1 MRALTIRGPAGLRV
15 SIAVAAVAVAAL
27 SAGVVWTAR
36 HGGGVPTPGDSG
48 DVVEVG
54 VVEGQSIPAY
64 LDASRRELAAMA
76 DPSAPPAGDTWALAS
91 LEEYVPPDRLPA
103 LLGGAGVA
111 QVYARVPLPGV
122 RTQVVRIP
130 VYRLPG
136 DVTAGMAAAAQ
147 QRDQEQA
154 EYLQLSAKTSGEGP
168 SAQRARLAYDAA
180 ARAAGAEATAYR
192 SGCACVFA
200 AVIRAAPAVLQQ
212 IADRSG
218 VRVVDPAPEVH
229 SLDSTEF
236 RAPLPEQSGTVPDE
250 PSQTPTPV
258 PTGPPGIASP
268 AATPIMSSLGLPVK
282 PVKSDSPRGSVPVA
296 PDPVVSHPVVSH
308 PVASDPSATAP
319 EERSAVASAP
329 GASAAHAVPSTSPVA
344 S

>member
-15 SIAVAAVAVAAL
+15 SIAVAVVAVVAL
-27 SAGVVWTAR
+27 SLGVIWTAR
-36 HGGGVPTPGDSG
+36 HDSALPAPGDSG
-48 DVVEVG
+48 DLVEVG

-64 LDASRRELAAMA
+64 LATSRRELAAMT
-76 DPSAPPAGDTWALAS
+76 DPSAPAAGDTWALAS
-91 LEEYVPPDRLPA
+91 LDGYEPPARLPE

-130 VYRLPG
+130 VYRLPE
-136 DVTAGMAAAAQ
+136 DVTAGMAAAAR

-154 EYLQLSAKTSGEGP
+154 EYLQLSGKLSGEGP
-168 SAQRARLAYDAA
+168 TSDRARTAYDAA
-180 ARAAGAEATAYR
+180 ARSAGAEATAYR

-200 AVIRAAPAVLQQ
+200 AVIRAAPAVLRQ
-212 IADRSG
+212 IADRPG

-258 PTGPPGIASP
+258 PTGTPGIASP
-268 AATPIMSSLGLPVK
+268 GAAPLVSSLGLPVK

-296 PDPVVSHPVVSH
+296 L
-308 PVASDPSATAP
+308 DPSAAAP
-319 EERSAVASAP
+319 EESTAVASAP
-329 GASAAHAVPSTSPVA
+329 GASAAQGVLSNPPVTS
-344 S
+344 

>member
-15 SIAVAAVAVAAL
+15 AIAVAAVAVVAL
-27 SAGVVWTAR
+27 SLGVIWTAR
-36 HGGGVPTPGDSG
+36 HDGGVPNPGDSG
-48 DVVEVG
+48 DLVEVG
-54 VVEGQSIPAY
+54 VVEGQSVPAY
-64 LDASRRELAAMA
+64 LAVSRRELAALT

-91 LEEYVPPDRLPA
+91 LDNYVPPGRLPE

-111 QVYARVPLPGV
+111 QVYARVPLAGV
-122 RTQVVRIP
+122 QTQVVRIP
-130 VYRLPG
+130 VYRLPQ
-136 DVTAGMAAAAQ
+136 DVTAGMVAAAQ

-154 EYLQLSAKTSGEGP
+154 EYLQLSGRLGGAGP
-168 SAQRARLAYDAA
+168 TTDRARQAYAAA
-180 ARAAGAEATAYR
+180 ARSAGAEATAYR

-200 AVIRAAPAVLQQ
+200 AVIRAAPAVLRQ
-212 IADRSG
+212 IADRPG

-258 PTGPPGIASP
+258 PTATSGIASP
-268 AATPIMSSLGLPVK
+268 AAAPLVSSLGLPVK

-296 PDPVVSHPVVSH
+296 PDP
-308 PVASDPSATAP
+308 SATAP
-319 EERSAVASAP
+319 EERSAVASAS
-329 GASAAHAVPSTSPVA
+329 GASAAQAVPSTTPVA

>member
-1 MRALTIRGPAGLRV
+1 MGPAERMRALTIRGPAGLRV
-15 SIAVAAVAVAAL
+15 SIAVAVAAVAAL
-27 SAGVVWTAR
+27 SLGVLWSAQHGTA
-36 HGGGVPTPGDSG
+36 VPTPGDSG

-54 VVEGQSIPAY
+54 VVQGQSITAY
-64 LDASRRELAAMA
+64 LAASRRELAALT

-91 LEEYVPPDRLPA
+91 LDGYVPPARLPA

-122 RTQVVRIP
+122 QTQVVRIP
-130 VYRLPG
+130 VYRLPA

-154 EYLQLSAKTSGEGP
+154 EYLRLSGKLTGGGP
-168 SAQRARLAYDAA
+168 NDERARHAYDAA
-180 ARAAGAEATAYR
+180 ARAAAAEATAYR

-200 AVIRAAPAVLQQ
+200 AVIRGAPAVLQQ
-212 IADRSG
+212 IADRPG
-218 VRVVDPAPEVH
+218 VRVVDPAPEVR

-236 RAPLPEQSGTVPDE
+236 RAPRPEESGTVADG
-250 PSQTPTPV
+250 TPTPV
-258 PTGPPGIASP
+258 PTGTPGIASP
-268 AATPIMSSLGLPVK
+268 TATPIMSSLGSPVK
-282 PVKSDSPRGSVPVA
+282 PVKSDSPRGSDPGA
-296 PDPVVSHPVVSH
+296 P
-308 PVASDPSATAP
+308 APSPTAP

-329 GASAAHAVPSTSPVA
+329 GASTAQAVPSHSPTA

>member
-15 SIAVAAVAVAAL
+15 SIVVTVVAVAAL
-27 SAGVVWTAR
+27 SLGVIWTAQ

-48 DVVEVG
+48 DLVEVG

-64 LDASRRELAAMA
+64 LTASRRELAALT
-76 DPSAPPAGDTWALAS
+76 DPSAPAAGDTWALTS
-91 LEEYVPPDRLPA
+91 LDNYVPPGRLPG

-122 RTQVVRIP
+122 QTQVVRIP
-130 VYRLPG
+130 VYRLPQ
-136 DVTAGMAAAAQ
+136 DVTAGMVAAAQ

-154 EYLQLSAKTSGEGP
+154 EYLQLSAKLSGNGP
-168 SAQRARLAYDAA
+168 TTERARQAYEAA
-180 ARAAGAEATAYR
+180 ARAAGAEAAAYR
-192 SGCACVFA
+192 SGCSCVFA
-200 AVIRAAPAVLQQ
+200 AVIRAAPAVLRQ
-212 IADRSG
+212 IADRPG

-258 PTGPPGIASP
+258 PTGTPGIASP
-268 AATPIMSSLGLPVK
+268 AAAPLVSSLGLPAK
-282 PVKSDSPRGSVPVA
+282 PVKSDSPRGSVPIG
-296 PDPVVSHPVVSH
+296 PDS
-308 PVASDPSATAP
+308 SATAP

-329 GASAAHAVPSTSPVA
+329 GATAAQAVPSATPVA